1 LRQLDVPDLD
11 DFLQDTTPE
20 DTTMAT
26 EEKSNEEKSNEEL
39 IALMEEVLTNLKGD
53 SNTADKTSGPP
64 DKESSIMELDEALKQ
79 LN

>member
-26 EEKSNEEKSNEEL
+26 EEKSNEEL